1 MTHAIRYKHL
11 SATENFRHTS
21 HNSCPK
27 ETVSKTCLVGGL
39 GLVLCSLSSGRS
51 FGVGGWGGGR
61 LPLGREKQQGKW
73 MNPVLL
79 SGWGAENPRGF
90 SRRQYWK
97 GMPWP
102 NFVDP
107 EKPE

>member
-1 MTHAIRYKHL
+1 MQPF
-11 SATENFRHTS
+11 FRQ
-21 HNSCPK
+21 K
-27 ETVSKTCLVGGL
+27 LL
-39 GLVLCSLSSGRS
+39 GR
-51 FGVGGWGGGR
+51 GWGGGR

-97 GMPWP
+97 GMPRP

-107 EKPE
+107 EKPEWRV